1 MKLSELLQAAYW
13 KVVEWLFRPVLA
25 FRIVEPFDEVENSF
39 VISPAALDRGHN
51 FFDVVFL

>member
-1 MKLSELLQAAYW
+1 VKLSELLQAAYW